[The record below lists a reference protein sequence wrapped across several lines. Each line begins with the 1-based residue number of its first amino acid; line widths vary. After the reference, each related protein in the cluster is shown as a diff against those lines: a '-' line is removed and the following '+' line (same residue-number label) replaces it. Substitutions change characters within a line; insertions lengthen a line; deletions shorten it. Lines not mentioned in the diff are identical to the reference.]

1 MRVARRARGHTHA
14 LVSVAVK
21 VAERATLA
29 LIPIV
34 VACGVESAA
43 LTDSGAPALN
53 AEPDPLTRT
62 CLNLDAGA
70 VIATIGV
77 TRAAQAPV
85 IDRLIP
91 IAELIG
97 AAAQVVPARA
107 DLLVTDQ
114 VPVADRI
121 GLASFETQSVS
132 SRRATGEGPAAG
144 LIALTRAKWTHATLT
159 CVADARGPLTLAVTH
174 GALAVAVTAY
184 AEPTRAATLRLLA
197 RFAGG
202 AFAVRGARGA
212 ARARRLL
219 LLRDAAPASA
229 GLPLSAVAVGAAAL
243 IAGVGRKAPAAATDL
258 TLGALTVHPAAGGVR
273 NAAPLITDLT
283 GAAVSVGATALLR
296 WHTGAVLTA
305 RSGAAVAVTN
315 TRTGS
320 TTLRNALALK
330 ARAPTGAVLA

>member
-1 MRVARRARGHTHA
+1 M
-14 LVSVAVK
+14 
-21 VAERATLA
+21 
-29 LIPIV
+29 
-34 VACGVESAA
+34 
-43 LTDSGAPALN
+43 
-53 AEPDPLTRT
+53 
-62 CLNLDAGA
+62 
-70 VIATIGV
+70 
-77 TRAAQAPV
+77 
-85 IDRLIP
+85 
-91 IAELIG
+91 
-97 AAAQVVPARA
+97 
-107 DLLVTDQ
+107 
-114 VPVADRI
+114 
-121 GLASFETQSVS
+121 
-132 SRRATGEGPAAG
+132 
-144 LIALTRAKWTHATLT
+144 IALTRAKWTRTLT
-159 CVADARGPLTLAVTH
+159 CRRRRQGSADLGCHH
-174 GALAVAVTAY
+174 GALAVTVTAY